1 MKYTL
6 LESKILLFCMF
17 RMLRLI
23 LMEYPEENKVSE
35 RGKKTPQS
43 LTYNHCR
50 PRGSNLRRNGK
61 KLVSASSKESDK
73 HP

>member
-35 RGKKTPQS
+35 RGKKHHNRSHT
-43 LTYNHCR
+43 TTADHEDR
-50 PRGSNLRRNGK
+50 T
-61 KLVSASSKESDK
+61 
-73 HP
+73 

>member
-35 RGKKTPQS
+35 RGKKHHNRSHTTTADHEDR
-43 LTYNHCR
+43 TYVATV
-50 PRGSNLRRNGK
+50 RN
-61 KLVSASSKESDK
+61 
-73 HP
+73 